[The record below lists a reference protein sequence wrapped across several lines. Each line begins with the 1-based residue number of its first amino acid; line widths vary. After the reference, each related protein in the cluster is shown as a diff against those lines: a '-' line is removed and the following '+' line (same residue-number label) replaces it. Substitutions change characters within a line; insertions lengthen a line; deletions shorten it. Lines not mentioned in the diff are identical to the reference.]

1 MERDADNE
9 VINYDVWLSE
19 DSGYYSLNEDE
30 RSNFGLL
37 SYSS

>member
-30 RSNFGLL
+30 RFFGRVMRLL
-37 SYSS
+37 